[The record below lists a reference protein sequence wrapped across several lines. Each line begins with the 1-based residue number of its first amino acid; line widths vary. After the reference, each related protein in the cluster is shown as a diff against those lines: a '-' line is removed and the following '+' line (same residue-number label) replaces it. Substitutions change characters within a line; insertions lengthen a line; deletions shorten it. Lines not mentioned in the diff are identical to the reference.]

1 MDAQVGKEGLEQAF
15 EEQLHGVDGTRLTK
29 VDQDGNVLEQY
40 YDTTPQAGDNV
51 YLTIDID
58 LQQAAEE
65 ALEDLILDLR
75 ENGVD
80 GEEEGKDAE
89 GGAMVDMDVNTGEVL
104 ASASYP
110 TYDPAT

>member
-1 MDAQVGKEGLEQAF
+1 MDADEYEYYKDLGYAMDAQVGKEGLEQAF

-89 GGAMVDMDVNTGEVL
+89 AAPWWLWM
-104 ASASYP
+104 
-110 TYDPAT
+110 

>member
-1 MDAQVGKEGLEQAF
+1 M
-15 EEQLHGVDGTRLTK
+15 
-29 VDQDGNVLEQY
+29 DQDGNVLEQY

-89 GGAMVDMDVNTGEVL
+89 GGAMVVMDVNTGYRDTG
-104 ASASYP
+104 SADFRWGAEYCRDWLQWS
-110 TYDPAT
+110 A